1 MKITFATL
9 GCKVNQYETEAL
21 RRLFEE
27 RGWQVVSP
35 GEAADVC
42 VVNSCTVTAEGDRKT
57 RQVLRR
63 MRRSLEELVIEGYP
77 TNASLAHLVMHN
89 SEFVRGNYDTGFMER
104 NLEKL
109 LELSKTCDTLSG
121 GKEQS

>member
-1 MKITFATL
+1 MRVDTAL
-9 GCKVNQYETEAL
+9 YCGYEVPPYYDSLVAKVLVHAPTRLEAI
-21 RRLFEE
+21 
-27 RGWQVVSP
+27 
-35 GEAADVC
+35 
-42 VVNSCTVTAEGDRKT
+42 
-57 RQVLRR
+57 RR

-109 LELSKTCDTLSG
+109 LELSRTCDTLSG
-121 GKEQS
+121 GKEQP